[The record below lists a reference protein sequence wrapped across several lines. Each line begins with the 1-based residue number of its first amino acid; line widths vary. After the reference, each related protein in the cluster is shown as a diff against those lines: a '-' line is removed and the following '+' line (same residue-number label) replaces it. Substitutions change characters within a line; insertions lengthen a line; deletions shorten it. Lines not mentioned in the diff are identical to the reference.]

1 MTKFLV
7 FLKNRT
13 PSNESSKRTGLLK
26 NKQFWATVKFL
37 PGAFFRL
44 ILKFIMSNETFSKP
58 QYLIFTKKKKKKEEG
73 GRTVRTRM
81 CDLKRKEKNQA
92 MGETRIKL
100 SNKTVS
106 LGPTQIDSKLRQSI
120 P

>member
-1 MTKFLV
+1 MNPQRELDY
-7 FLKNRT
+7 
-13 PSNESSKRTGLLK
+13 LLK
-26 NKQFWATVKFL
+26 NKQFWATVKFLLGAFNL

-58 QYLIFTKKKKKKEEG
+58 QYFSF
-73 GRTVRTRM
+73 TRM